1 MNINV
6 IDDKLVEGNVLD
18 KEGFFTGYTRELTKD
33 LKEFAKK
40 AIENKGVKGI
50 YIGGQKKKKKED
62 KIKMEDEIKKKFAN
76 IDILIVHQGILDKW
90 FSDLKSVEGMK
101 YLLEGFKRLVKYVVV
116 TTGRG
121 TPENI
126 PEEAHLLPFA
136 VVESTLFKK
145 YPEKLILTDTIMN
158 VLPVGKKNDNSGG
171 QE

>member
-1 MNINV
+1 MKSFVKPQESNKSGDGQNESTGENSDSSLTQL
-6 IDDKLVEGNVLD
+6 DDV
-18 KEGFFTGYTRELTKD
+18 
-33 LKEFAKK
+33 
-40 AIENKGVKGI
+40 
-50 YIGGQKKKKKED
+50 
-62 KIKMEDEIKKKFAN
+62 
-76 IDILIVHQGILDKW
+76 DILIVHQGILDKW
-90 FSDLKSVEGMK
+90 YPEFKNPNDMSK
-101 YLLEGFKRLVKYVVV
+101 LLEGLKKLVKYVVV

-171 QE
+171 QK